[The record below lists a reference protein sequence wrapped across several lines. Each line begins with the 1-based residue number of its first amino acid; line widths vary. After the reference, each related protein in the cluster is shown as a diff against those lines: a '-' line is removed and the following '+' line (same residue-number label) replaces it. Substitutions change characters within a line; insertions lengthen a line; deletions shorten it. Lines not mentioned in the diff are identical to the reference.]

1 MRKTEQYL
9 RLVKTLGALVMPLA
23 AVVSILSA
31 LSIAGYIFSVEFF
44 YRPIENGP
52 ATNPFTALCF
62 LFISIALLG
71 NYPSDYSRL
80 VRKFASISVFV
91 LITIWLFDA
100 WFKLTLVEMII
111 PFTQLVQSELN
122 QGFQNAVG
130 NNTITMLLSI
140 TIAMLMFSVHFYSIA
155 LFASVVGLAIPLTAL
170 FGYAT
175 ASQSLY
181 GEMSFMTLTMGL
193 FTAFAGVA
201 AVSQFIL
208 VEKQNKD
215 EIRAV
220 LSLLLVVTTS
230 IIPIII
236 SLLLFTTVAIDK
248 GNPIG
253 LLIVAICWLVI
264 QMMGLFIYAV
274 ENVESKRIRL

>member
-23 AVVSILSA
+23 AVVSILSS
-31 LSIAGYIFSVEFF
+31 LSVAGYLFSVEFF

-71 NYPSDYSRL
+71 NYPSHSSRL
-80 VRKFASISVFV
+80 VRRFASFAVLLLIIFWLIDLFFV
-91 LITIWLFDA
+91 SA
-100 WFKLTLVEMII
+100 LVESVI
-111 PFTQLVQSELN
+111 PFSQLVERELS
-122 QGFQNAVG
+122 QGFRNAVG
-130 NNTITMLLSI
+130 HNTLTMLLFI
-140 TIAMLMFSVHFYSIA
+140 TLAILTYSGQLYSVA
-155 LFASVVGLAIPLTAL
+155 LVTSALGLAIPLTSL
-170 FGYAT
+170 FGYAF
-175 ASQSLY
+175 SMPSLY

-201 AVSQFIL
+201 AVSQYIL
-208 VEKQNKD
+208 VEKKHHD
-215 EIRAV
+215 ELKAI
-220 LSLLLVVTTS
+220 LSLLLVVSTS
-230 IIPIII
+230 VIPIII
-236 SLLLFTTVAIDK
+236 SLLLFATVAVDK
-248 GNPIG
+248 GNPVG

-274 ENVESKRIRL
+274 ENVESKRAGL